1 MITANIIITDAV
13 ETVIANS
20 SKDLAIST
28 EEALERVET
37 QASNAEAGQTITVT
51 LPMHRKRSSK
61 LQVKITA
68 RSGDVVV
75 SLPFEAEV

>member
-1 MITANIIITDAV
+1 MTTANIIITDAV

-20 SKDLAIST
+20 SKDLAISM
-28 EEALERVET
+28 EKALERMET
-37 QASNAEAGQTITVT
+37 QASTAEAGQTIMVT
-51 LPMHRKRSSK
+51 LPMRRKRSK

>member
-1 MITANIIITDAV
+1 MTTANIIITDAV
-13 ETVIANS
+13 ETMIANS
-20 SKDLAIST
+20 SKDLAIPT

-37 QASNAEAGQTITVT
+37 QASTAEAGQTITVT
-51 LPMHRKRSSK
+51 LPACRKRSSK

-68 RSGDVVV
+68 RNGDIVV

>member
-1 MITANIIITDAV
+1 MTTANIIITDAV

-37 QASNAEAGQTITVT
+37 QASNSEAGQTITVT
-51 LPMHRKRSSK
+51 LPACRKRSCK

-68 RSGDVVV
+68 RIGAFVV

>member
-1 MITANIIITDAV
+1 MTANIIITDAV

-20 SKDLAIST
+20 SKDLAITT
-28 EEALERVET
+28 EEALALVEN
-37 QASNAEAGQTITVT
+37 QASNADAGQTITVT
-51 LPMHRKRSSK
+51 LPMRRKRSK

-68 RSGDVVV
+68 RSGAFVV